1 MATTQENTNNK
12 NLLLDLPPEL
22 QLIIY
27 EMVVTQDEIFLL
39 NQPCNSSYRKPKE
52 KGQFHFTHYDEK
64 LKEDE
69 EAWKSGAK
77 QPPKQP
83 AITKV
88 SRAIRSDTLPI
99 FYGVNIFRARYC
111 DLFDPKP
118 LPDVVK
124 WLGTIGPEN
133 RRSLRN
139 FYFYDRSCDQDQDY
153 PDQLERLKESEI
165 FTEMEGSVEDLSDGD
180 QCAHLLKFGVNL
192 RRDKEVPL
200 AKRLG
205 TKVLKLEGEI

>member
-1 MATTQENTNNK
+1 MDETLDSK
-12 NLLLDLPPEL
+12 SLLLDLPPEL

-27 EMVVTQDEIFLL
+27 EMVVTQHEIFLL
-39 NQPCNSSYRKPKE
+39 NQPCNSSYRKPQK
-52 KGQFHFTHYDEK
+52 KGQRYFEHYDEK

-69 EAWKSGAK
+69 EAWKSGAR

-88 SRAIRSDTLPI
+88 SRAIRADTLPL

-124 WLGTIGPEN
+124 WLRTIGPEN

-139 FYFYDRSCDQDQDY
+139 FYFYDRSDVQDGDY
-153 PDQLERLKESEI
+153 PEQLERLKTSEI
-165 FTEMEGSVEDLSDGD
+165 FTEMEGSIEDLSDGD
-180 QCAHLLKFGVNL
+180 QCAHLLKFGVNP

-205 TKVLKLEGEI
+205 TKVLKLEGEE